1 MDTNVVSILTSI
13 IVIAI
18 MLIVVI
24 WFIISLVVLY
34 KLRNKFNKDSK
45 ILEDMKESN
54 KHKMVEY
61 STQVLEFIR
70 MMVGQ
75 VAVLKFRTFVDSNDL
90 SKVSKSSVEKLVAD
104 VAASVN
110 NSMNMVNL
118 SLENTVY
125 SKEFFEQYIIETSVL
140 MVKDLLDKAIGDKD
154 EE

>member
-1 MDTNVVSILTSI
+1 MDNNVLSALTSI
-13 IVIAI
+13 IVVAI

-45 ILEDMKESN
+45 LLEDMKESN
-54 KHKMVEY
+54 KNKMVEY
-61 STQVLEFIR
+61 SKQVLEFIR

-75 VAVLKFRTFVDSNDL
+75 IAVLKFRTFVDTNDL
-90 SKVSKSSVEKLVAD
+90 SKVSKSAIEKLVAD
-104 VAASVN
+104 VAESVN
-110 NSMNMVNL
+110 RSMNMVNL

-125 SKEFFEQYIIETSVL
+125 SKEFFEQYIVETSVL
-140 MVKDLLDKAIGDKD
+140 MIKDLLDKAIGEKD

>member
-1 MDTNVVSILTSI
+1 MDNNVLSALTSI
-13 IVIAI
+13 IVVAI

-45 ILEDMKESN
+45 LLEDMKESN
-54 KHKMVEY
+54 KNKMVEY
-61 STQVLEFIR
+61 SKQVLEFIR

-75 VAVLKFRTFVDSNDL
+75 IAVLKFRTFVDTNDL
-90 SKVSKSSVEKLVAD
+90 SKVSKSTIEKLVAD
-104 VAASVN
+104 VAESVN
-110 NSMNMVNL
+110 MSMNMVNL

-125 SKEFFEQYIIETSVL
+125 SKEFFEQYIVETSVL
-140 MVKDLLDKAIGDKD
+140 MIKDLLDKAIGEKD

>member
-1 MDTNVVSILTSI
+1 MDNNVLSALTSI
-13 IVIAI
+13 IVVAI

-45 ILEDMKESN
+45 LLEDMKESN
-54 KHKMVEY
+54 KNKMVEY
-61 STQVLEFIR
+61 SKQVLEFIR

-75 VAVLKFRTFVDSNDL
+75 IAVLKFRTFVDTNDL
-90 SKVSKSSVEKLVAD
+90 SKVSRSAIEKLVAD
-104 VAASVN
+104 VAESVN
-110 NSMNMVNL
+110 RSMNMVNL

-125 SKEFFEQYIIETSVL
+125 SKEFFEQYIVETSVL
-140 MVKDLLDKAIGDKD
+140 MIKDLLDKAIGEKD